1 MTDRVT
7 RPMPAQ
13 VWIVL
18 LLVLA
23 SSFCS
28 DPKQNDGDLATY
40 VDTLSAIDSHAHPM
54 AYVAPGAPA
63 DTDFDALPLDG
74 IPPFDLPAPLHADN
88 PAYEQAQ
95 ASLYSTK
102 AGDSDSARAAAR
114 TQAIVQHG
122 EQFPVWVLDQLHIS
136 TMLANRVA
144 MGSGLKSP
152 RFRWVSFDDA
162 LMYPLD
168 ISGEAKRTP
177 DTKALYPLEAKLLR
191 RYLRDLGLAKVP
203 PTLDAYL
210 RDVVSATLQRQNDGG
225 AVSIKFEAAYLR
237 PLDFDPAD
245 SSAAATIYR
254 RYASGGVP
262 TSAEY
267 KTLEDYLIRY
277 ITREAGR
284 LDMAVQIHSTNQ
296 FGKYYSAAGAAPHLM
311 DSMFSDPS
319 LKGTNFVIV
328 HGGWPLIEETIV
340 QLKKPNVYADISMMD
355 QLADSAALSR
365 ALRTLLEAA
374 PDKVMFGTDAF
385 DGGALQGWEQV
396 GWVAAHNA
404 RRALADALTT
414 MVNDKRISPERAREL
429 ARMVLH
435 DNAVKAYHFTSTTL
449 R

>member
-1 MTDRVT
+1 MTERLADPKLT
-7 RPMPAQ
+7 Q
-13 VWIVL
+13 VWVAAL
-18 LLVLA
+18 FVLA

-28 DPKQNDGDLATY
+28 RPVSKPVDGGLAAY

-54 AYVAPGAPA
+54 AYVAPGMPA

-74 IPPFDLPAPLHADN
+74 IPPFDLPLPLRANN
-88 PAYEQAQ
+88 PAYKQAQ
-95 ASLYSTK
+95 ASFYQTK
-102 AGDSDSARAAAR
+102 AGDADSVRAAAR
-114 TQAIVQHG
+114 SQAMAHHG
-122 EQFPVWVLDQLHIS
+122 EQFQTWVLDQLHIN

-144 MGSGLKSP
+144 MGTGLKPP
-152 RFRWVSFDDA
+152 RFRWVSFADA

-203 PTLDAYL
+203 PTLDEYL
-210 RDVVSATLQRQNDGG
+210 RDVVTATLQRQRDAG

-237 PLDFDPAD
+237 ALDFDPAD
-245 SSAAATIYR
+245 SSAAAATYR
-254 RYASGGVP
+254 RYAAAGVP
-262 TSAEY
+262 TSADY

-284 LDMAVQIHSTNQ
+284 LGMAVQIHSTNE
-296 FGKYYSAAGAAPHLM
+296 FGKYYSAAGAAPHLL
-311 DSMFSDPS
+311 DSMLGDPS

-328 HGGWPLIEETIV
+328 HGGWPLIDETIA

-355 QLADSAALSR
+355 QMADSAALARS
-365 ALRTLLEAA
+365 LRLLLESA
-374 PDKVMFGTDAF
+374 PNKVMFGTDAF

-404 RRALADALTT
+404 RRALADALTS
-414 MVNDKRISPERAREL
+414 MVHDKTISPERAREL

-435 DNAVKAYHFTSTTL
+435 DNAMKAYHL
-449 R
+449 

>member
-1 MTDRVT
+1 MTQRLTNPKPTRIWIAMLFVVT
-7 RPMPAQ
+7 
-13 VWIVL
+13 
-18 LLVLA
+18 

-28 DPKQNDGDLATY
+28 SPSQNLAVEDLATY

-74 IPPFDLPAPLHADN
+74 IPPFDLPLPLHANN
-88 PAYEQAQ
+88 PAYKQAQ
-95 ASLYSTK
+95 ASFYQTK
-102 AGDSDSARAAAR
+102 AGDTDSVRAAAR
-114 TQAIVQHG
+114 SQAIAHHG
-122 EQFPVWVLDQLHIS
+122 EQFQTWVLDQLHIS

-144 MGSGLKSP
+144 MGTGLKSP
-152 RFRWVSFDDA
+152 RFRWVSFADA

-168 ISGEAKRTP
+168 ISGEGKRTP

-203 PTLDAYL
+203 PTLDGYL
-210 RDVVSATLQRQNDGG
+210 REVVTATLLRQHDAG

-237 PLDFDPAD
+237 PLDFNPAD

-254 RYASGGVP
+254 RFAAAGVP

-277 ITREAGR
+277 INREAGR
-284 LDMAVQIHSTNQ
+284 LGMAVQIHSTNE
-296 FGKYYSAAGAAPHLM
+296 FGKYYSADGAAPHLL
-311 DSMFSDPS
+311 DSMFSDAS

-328 HGGWPLIEETIV
+328 HGGWPLIDETIV

-355 QLADSAALSR
+355 QLADSTALARS
-365 ALRTLLEAA
+365 LRLLLESA

-404 RRALADALTT
+404 RRALADALTS
-414 MVNDKRISPERAREL
+414 MVHDKTISPERAREL
-429 ARMVLH
+429 A
-435 DNAVKAYHFTSTTL
+435 
-449 R
+449 